1 MALHKEVIKTMIF
14 ELNDIVRI
22 KGGNYC
28 GSNAR
33 VIGRQNPCTE
43 ESEMY
48 LVEIVPTKGV
58 YNYTSYGVWVEVRT
72 KHMELLK
79 ANEK

>member
-1 MALHKEVIKTMIF
+1 MKRKAVIKTMIF

-22 KGGNYC
+22 KGGNYY

-33 VIGRQNPCTE
+33 VIGRPNPCTE
-43 ESEMY
+43 ESEY
-48 LVEIVPTKGV
+48 LVEILPTKGV
-58 YNYTSYGVWVEVRT
+58 YYTNYGVWVEVRT